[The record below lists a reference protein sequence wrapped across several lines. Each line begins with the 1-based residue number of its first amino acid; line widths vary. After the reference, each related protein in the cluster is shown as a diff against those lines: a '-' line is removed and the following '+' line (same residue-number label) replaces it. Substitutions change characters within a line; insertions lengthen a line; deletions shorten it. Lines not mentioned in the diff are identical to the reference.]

1 MSFYE
6 FSVLSKS
13 VPKISTKFRSI
24 QTPIPAPGTA
34 EIFSR
39 IAKVESR
46 SMHGQ
51 LPIVWDRAEDF
62 TVFDIAG
69 NRWIDFTSTIF
80 VANVGHS
87 NPRVSDAISKQ
98 LEQSLLSCYAYANLV
113 RANYI
118 ERLIEF
124 AGAPFEKAFLLSS
137 GTEATEAALKLM
149 RMYGARANKSRRGII
164 CIENNWHGRTL
175 GAQMM
180 SSNQSQRAWIG
191 YQDSDIHHI
200 PFPYPWSMDGQS
212 GEAFL
217 ARGLKVLAAKGVDL
231 ERDVCGFMLETF
243 QGWGAVFYPK
253 DFVQG
258 IAKVCRENGL
268 LLTFD
273 EMQAGFGRTGR
284 KFGFQHY
291 DVTPDLIC
299 TGKGMGGGVP
309 VSGVIGRADILD
321 LPDVGNMSSTHSAN
335 PLVCAA
341 GLAVLEELEERDL
354 IGEAA
359 RKGKLLHDSLLSLQQ
374 KFPTRIS
381 HILGKG
387 LISAILFSD
396 PETGLADGPFTSRVA
411 ERCMQKG
418 LLVVHTGRESIKLGP
433 PLTIS
438 EEALLEGVAVLAES
452 IAEIASE

>member
-1 MSFYE
+1 MAGHSF
-6 FSVLSKS
+6 SLIPQQ
-13 VPKISTKFRSI
+13 VPKLKTDYRLI
-24 QTPIPAPGTA
+24 QTAIPAPGTA
-34 EIFSR
+34 EVFQR
-39 IAKVESR
+39 LDKVESR

-51 LPIVWDRAEDF
+51 LPLVWERAEDF
-62 TVFDIAG
+62 SIYDIAG

-87 NPRVSDAISKQ
+87 NHRVTSAIRET
-98 LEQSLLSCYAYANLV
+98 LEHPLYSCYAYANPV
-113 RANYI
+113 RAKYL
-118 ERLIEF
+118 EKLISF
-124 AGAPFEKAFLLSS
+124 AGAPFEKAFLLSA

-149 RMYGARANKSRRGII
+149 RMNGEQANKRRRGII

-180 SSNQSQRAWIG
+180 SSNLAQRAWIG
-191 YQDSDIHHI
+191 YQDADIHHI
-200 PFPYPWSMDGQS
+200 PFPYPWAMDGQS

-217 ARGLKVLAAKGVDL
+217 KRGLEGLSAKGIDL
-231 ERDVCGFMLETF
+231 ERDICGFMLETF

-258 IAKVCRENGL
+258 IEKVCRENGL

-309 VSGVIGRADILD
+309 LSGVIGRGAIMD

-341 GLAVLEELEERDL
+341 GMAVLDELEQRDL
-354 IGEAA
+354 IGEAE
-359 RKGKLLHDSLLSLQQ
+359 RKGKLLHDALLGLQE
-374 KFPTRIS
+374 KFPARIS

-387 LISAILFSD
+387 LISAMLFRH
-396 PETGLADGPFTSRVA
+396 PETGSADGPFTSRVA

-418 LLVVHTGRESIKLGP
+418 LLVVHTGRESIKMGP

-438 EEALLEGVAVLAES
+438 DAALLEGVAVLAES